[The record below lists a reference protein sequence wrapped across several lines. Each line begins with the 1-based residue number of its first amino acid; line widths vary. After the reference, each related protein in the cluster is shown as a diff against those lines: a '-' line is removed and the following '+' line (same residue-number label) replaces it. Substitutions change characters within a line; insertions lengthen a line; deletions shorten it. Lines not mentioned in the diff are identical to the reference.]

1 MPRSSSSLPPRVYV
15 IAVVI
20 LGMLAALTWFVNQLG
35 APAGELP
42 TPPVPEPVVALE
54 ENPPAVAAGA
64 AAVAAD
70 AAGEIPSPGAETLAP
85 VGEVSAIATE
95 TITLRVF
102 VAQAGS
108 RRLTAEARRVSAPTT
123 LAGQAQ
129 GALETLV
136 REGQSP
142 LPRGTVVREVWVSP
156 GGVAYVDFAADF
168 PRTLGG
174 GSLAEIHAVYGVVGT
189 LTSSFPNIR
198 FVQFLVNGRS
208 VDTFNGHLDLSRPL
222 GPLRDWLF

>member
-35 APAGELP
+35 APAGDLP
-42 TPPVPEPVVALE
+42 TPREPEPVVALE
-54 ENPPAVAAGA
+54 ENPPAVGA
-64 AAVAAD
+64 D
-70 AAGEIPSPGAETLAP
+70 GAGETPGPGGEGLDGATEGLDPGAEL
-85 VGEVSAIATE
+85 SAIGTE
-95 TITLRVF
+95 TITLSVF

-108 RRLTAEARRVSAPTT
+108 RRLTAEVRRVRAPIT
-123 LAGQAQ
+123 LAAQAQ
-129 GALETLV
+129 VALQTLAQA
-136 REGQSP
+136 GQGP
-142 LPRGTVVREVWVSP
+142 LPRDTVIREVWVSP
-156 GGVAYVDFAADF
+156 AGVAYVDFAADF

-198 FVQFLVNGRS
+198 LVQFLVNGRP